1 VTLPN
6 FLIVGAPKAGTTSL
20 YDYLRPHP
28 EIFMPYLKEPR
39 FFCYRG
45 QENHYYYPV
54 RTLAAY
60 EALYDGVTTETAIG
74 ESSAFYFDVAGTA
87 ERIHAA
93 IPDARIVVTLR
104 EPVQRSFSIY
114 HMQERDT
121 GRHEG
126 ESFLQALTHDESIRK
141 LYYPALKPY
150 VDLFGRERIK
160 VILFEELSD
169 QTLATVQDLF
179 GWLGVSRDFVPN
191 LKVSNPGGVPKLRLL
206 HDMLI
211 DTRVRDFARRF
222 VPRPLVQV
230 AKDVRSANL
239 KKHAMTAEERE
250 KGYAWFEED
259 LLKTQELIGIDLSR
273 WLRPS
278 APSAAAR

>member
-28 EIFMPYLKEPR
+28 EIFLPHLKEPR

-45 QENHYYYPV
+45 QDNPYYYPV
-54 RTLAAY
+54 RTLAEY
-60 EALYDGVTTETAIG
+60 EALYDGVTNETAIG
-74 ESSAFYFDVAGTA
+74 DTSAFYFEFDDTPG
-87 ERIHAA
+87 RIHAA

-114 HMQERDT
+114 HMQDRDT
-121 GRHEG
+121 GRHQG
-126 ESFLQALTHDESIRK
+126 RGFLEALEHDPTIRK
-141 LYYPALKPY
+141 LYYPSLKPY
-150 VDLFGRERIK
+150 YELFGRDRIRI
-160 VILFEELSD
+160 ILFEELSD
-169 QTLATVQDLF
+169 DTLATVQDLF

-191 LKVSNPGGVPKLRLL
+191 LKISNPGGVPKLRLL
-206 HDMLI
+206 HDVLI

-222 VPRPLVQV
+222 VPAPLVQA

-239 KKHAMTAEERE
+239 RKHVMTEEERE

-259 LLKTQELIGIDLSR
+259 LLRTQELIGIDLSR

-278 APSAAAR
+278 ARAAAG